1 MTSSQRIPPL
11 AGGFATKVVALPTV
25 AALRWL
31 SQTPYFSFARRDILI
46 GPRRPNQNCS
56 ALTMQ
61 NRRGTE
67 SALLKGTKS
76 LQRKLSFLIMSTT
89 QQTVRSAGNRKTV
102 DSANLE
108 KPAFASNRSNDMPKV
123 LVIDDDRTILLLAE
137 KALAPIADVITAE
150 SAEVGLKLV
159 RAGSFDT
166 VLLDIQLP
174 DQNGL
179 AAYCEI
185 REYDHR
191 LPVIFM
197 TVEAASHTAI
207 EAMQLGAF
215 DYLAKPLSV
224 DPLRDLVDKAIEQRL
239 LSTVPVAISAD
250 DEPAD
255 ETSELFIGRS
265 HSMLEVFKAI
275 GRVSKQ
281 DMPVLIRGESGTGKE
296 LVARALYQYSH
307 RSEGPFLA
315 VNCAALPDN
324 LLESELFGH
333 EKGAFTG
340 AESRRIGKFEQCN
353 GGTLFLDEIGD
364 MAPTVQAK
372 VLRVLQE
379 QRFERVGGNNE
390 LKTDVR
396 ILAATNRPL
405 EQMVEEGEYRE
416 DLLYRLNGVTIEL
429 PPLRNRSGDVEL
441 LIQHFVG
448 QAKRELNRPN
458 LEGLSPEAVALL
470 KGHDWPGNVRQLR
483 AVIRRGVLDSSLPV
497 IVPDVLPRDIQATH
511 ANSADEISTE
521 YESGLGQT
529 NGNNELTEL
538 VDRLLAEK
546 STNVY
551 AEAVEYMEQIV
562 LLRVLQETGGN
573 QSQAAEI
580 LGITRGKLRDR
591 INTYNIVLESGVAIK
606 EAE

>member
-1 MTSSQRIPPL
+1 MS
-11 AGGFATKVVALPTV
+11 AT
-25 AALRWL
+25 
-31 SQTPYFSFARRDILI
+31 QEI
-46 GPRRPNQNCS
+46 NNS
-56 ALTMQ
+56 AKT
-61 NRRGTE
+61 
-67 SALLKGTKS
+67 
-76 LQRKLSFLIMSTT
+76 
-89 QQTVRSAGNRKTV
+89 RKTV
-102 DSANLE
+102 DLAKVES
-108 KPAFASNRSNDMPKV
+108 PSFASSRSNRMPKV

-137 KALAPIADVITAE
+137 RALAPIADVVTAE

-179 AAYCEI
+179 AVYCDI
-185 REYDHR
+185 RELDHR

-239 LSTVPVAISAD
+239 LSSVPVAISAD
-250 DEPAD
+250 EELAD

-265 HSMLEVFKAI
+265 SSMLEVFKAI

-307 RSEGPFLA
+307 RCDGPFLA

-405 EQMVEEGEYRE
+405 EQMVADGEYRE

-429 PPLRNRSGDVEL
+429 PPLRDRSGDVEL
-441 LIQHFVG
+441 LIQHFLR
-448 QAKRELNRPN
+448 QAKRELNKPK
-458 LEGLSPEAVALL
+458 LEGLSPAAVALL
-470 KGHDWPGNVRQLR
+470 RGHNWPGNVRQLR
-483 AVIRRGVLDSSLPV
+483 AVIRRCVLDTSLPV
-497 IVPDVLPRDIQATH
+497 IVPDVLPRDIQRTLV
-511 ANSADEISTE
+511 
-521 YESGLGQT
+521 ESPDQNLVDTQT
-529 NGNNELTEL
+529 RVAQASGNNELIQL
-538 VDRLLAEK
+538 VNRLLATK

-551 AEAVEYMEQIV
+551 AEAVEYTEQIV

-606 EAE
+606 AAE

>member
-1 MTSSQRIPPL
+1 MPITR
-11 AGGFATKVVALPTV
+11 AVAEP
-25 AALRWL
+25 ARSEIESR
-31 SQTPYFSFARRDILI
+31 SQTERF
-46 GPRRPNQNCS
+46 
-56 ALTMQ
+56 
-61 NRRGTE
+61 
-67 SALLKGTKS
+67 
-76 LQRKLSFLIMSTT
+76 
-89 QQTVRSAGNRKTV
+89 RSRHAT
-102 DSANLE
+102 
-108 KPAFASNRSNDMPKV
+108 RSYNMPKV
-123 LVIDDDRTILLLAE
+123 LVIDDDRMILALAE
-137 KALAPIADVITAE
+137 KTIAPIADVVTAE
-150 SAEVGLKLV
+150 TAEIGLKLV
-159 RAGSFDT
+159 RAGSFDV

-185 REYDHR
+185 REHDNR

-224 DPLRDLVDKAIEQRL
+224 DPLRDLVEKAIEQRQ
-239 LSTVPVAISAD
+239 LSNVPVAISAD
-250 DEPAD
+250 EAIAD
-255 ETSELFIGRS
+255 DSSELFIGRS
-265 HSMLEVFKAI
+265 KAMLEVFKAI

-281 DMPVLIRGESGTGKE
+281 DMPVLVRGESGTGKE

-307 RSEGPFLA
+307 RHDKPFLA

-364 MAPTVQAK
+364 MAPSVQAK

-396 ILAATNRPL
+396 IIAATNRPL
-405 EQMVEEGEYRE
+405 EKMVEEGDFRE

-429 PPLRNRSGDVEL
+429 PPLCERSGDVAL
-441 LIQHFVG
+441 LIQHFLS
-448 QAKRELNRPN
+448 QAKRELNKPD
-458 LEGLSPEAVALL
+458 LEGLSPETVSLL
-470 KGHDWPGNVRQLR
+470 TAYDWPGNVRQLR
-483 AVIRRGVLDSSLPV
+483 AVIRRSVLDSSLPV
-497 IVPDVLPRDIQATH
+497 VGPDVLPRNIQLKRSDTATSI
-511 ANSADEISTE
+511 AVDGAT
-521 YESGLGQT
+521 SGPSQLG
-529 NGNNELTEL
+529 EL
-538 VDRLLAEK
+538 VDQWLREK
-546 STNVY
+546 STTIY
-551 AEAVEYMEQIV
+551 SQAAEHMERIV
-562 LLRVLQETGGN
+562 ILRVLRETGGN
-573 QSQAAEI
+573 QSQAAEL

-591 INTYNIVLESGVAIK
+591 INTYNIVLESGVAIRD
-606 EAE
+606 E